1 MEYINLD
8 LIVVYTIHDKIPTR
22 LINKESV
29 TFAKGNC
36 GANKLS
42 SLTEFKA
49 SKVTR
54 FP

>member
-8 LIVVYTIHDKIPTR
+8 LIVVYTIHDKILTR
-22 LINKESV
+22 LINKKAW

-36 GANKLS
+36 EANKLS
-42 SLTEFKA
+42 SLTELKA